1 MFSFVF
7 VLEGSE
13 ETVLSGRLI
22 ICTYIVWIYKGNLMH
37 LLWMHDNLWSQ
48 RHWNLNCLL
57 SREQLLLC
65 NCHCFP
71 FLKNMK
77 WLSFIC
83 FFFLLLFFVLS
94 KCSMFLCHILS
105 LFQLTFVLFLYMCL
119 VTCDVTTSLFDFFL
133 TFLILFLEMFLYRYI
148 VLLLF
153 YKCINF
159 FDHCGFSIFHFAKE
173 WLPLVIKLELELELI
188 IILHVSPNTVCSSCI
203 TPYSNSDSV
212 TIV

>member
-13 ETVLSGRLI
+13 ENVLRCSLI
-22 ICTYIVWIYKGNLMH
+22 ICTYIVWIYKGYLMH
-37 LLWMHDNLWSQ
+37 LLWMHDNLWSR

-83 FFFLLLFFVLS
+83 FFSFIFLCSLKMFHVFMSYSIFVSTYFCPFLVHVSCNLWCHYFFIWLFF
-94 KCSMFLCHILS
+94 
-105 LFQLTFVLFLYMCL
+105 
-119 VTCDVTTSLFDFFL
+119 
-133 TFLILFLEMFLYRYI
+133 
-148 VLLLF
+148 
-153 YKCINF
+153 NF
-159 FDHCGFSIFHFAKE
+159 FDTFS
-173 WLPLVIKLELELELI
+173 WN
-188 IILHVSPNTVCSSCI
+188 VSV
-203 TPYSNSDSV
+203 
-212 TIV
+212 